1 MRHALPRAGSGH
13 TVRQSSIFLTAAT
26 MCLVAMAVACS
37 GNDPDP
43 GTAEPTPSEP
53 TTVEPSPTE
62 SVATEASPT
71 ERASPEPSPTETVTP
86 TEGDDMSQFP
96 EPAPPILTDKD
107 DGRSFSLPLGTET
120 SLRLDSAWFWDEPAI
135 AGDAVELTQVDYF
148 TDPGF
153 MEWIVTARQPGDA
166 VLTATGEPNCDDSS
180 QCPPRSIDIRFRVT
194 G

>member
-1 MRHALPRAGSGH
+1 M
-13 TVRQSSIFLTAAT
+13 AAT
-26 MCLVAMAVACS
+26 TCLVAMVVVGCS
-37 GNDPDP
+37 GNESDPS
-43 GTAEPTPSEP
+43 GTA
-53 TTVEPSPTE
+53 EPSPTE
-62 SVATEASPT
+62 PATAEPSATESVATQVSPT
-71 ERASPEPSPTETVTP
+71 KRPSPEPSPTEPVTP

-96 EPAPPILTDKD
+96 EPAPSILTDED
-107 DGRSFSLPLGTET
+107 DGRSVGLPLGTET
-120 SLRLDSAWFWDEPAI
+120 SLRLDSAWFWDEPTL
-135 AGDAVELTQVDYF
+135 AGDAVELTRVDYL